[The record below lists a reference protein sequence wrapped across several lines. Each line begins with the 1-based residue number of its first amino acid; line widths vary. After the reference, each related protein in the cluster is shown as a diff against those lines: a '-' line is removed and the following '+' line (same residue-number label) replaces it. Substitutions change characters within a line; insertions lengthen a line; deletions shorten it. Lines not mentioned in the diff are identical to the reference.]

1 LRRLRASIDQ
11 EFEHLVIPIID
22 SQLKRKAFAF
32 DSSVLRK
39 GYLGL
44 PLNWVA
50 LRERIAKMQIFTR
63 SRQEQLLDA
72 SLIVLANHYQNRV
85 PAVCVLPG
93 FRFRLKRYWLPVLR
107 LQAQMG
113 HVFDERILLSKY
125 CWLVKSHQRYHR
137 GSCFNMVV
145 INNVHQNLLVALNA
159 GSDKVLLK
167 FHLLFR
173 VLERGYILRLEGGE
187 LELVHR
193 LRL

>member
-1 LRRLRASIDQ
+1 LRRLRASVDQ

-32 DSSVLRK
+32 DSSVLSK

-72 SLIVLANHYQNRV
+72 SLIVLANHHQNRV

-93 FRFRLKRYWLPVLR
+93 F
-107 LQAQMG
+107 
-113 HVFDERILLSKY
+113 
-125 CWLVKSHQRYHR
+125 
-137 GSCFNMVV
+137 
-145 INNVHQNLLVALNA
+145 
-159 GSDKVLLK
+159 
-167 FHLLFR
+167 
-173 VLERGYILRLEGGE
+173 
-187 LELVHR
+187 
-193 LRL
+193 